1 VVVRAYRQ
9 LVLSSIIEGKG
20 LLDQHAP
27 TLSRQFEVCIGVLFR
42 RLQPWETY
50 ATGRVFHDADSH
62 VMNFE
67 EMMGAA

>member
-1 VVVRAYRQ
+1 MYWCPVQEIAA
-9 LVLSSIIEGKG
+9 LG
-20 LLDQHAP
+20 
-27 TLSRQFEVCIGVLFR
+27 
-42 RLQPWETY
+42 TY